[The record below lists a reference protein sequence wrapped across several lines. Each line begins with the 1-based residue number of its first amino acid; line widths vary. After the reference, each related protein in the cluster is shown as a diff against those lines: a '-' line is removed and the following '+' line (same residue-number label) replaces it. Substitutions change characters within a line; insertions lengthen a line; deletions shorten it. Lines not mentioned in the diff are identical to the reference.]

1 MSVIELTTSE
11 LHGLLIPVLPHASTD
26 KTLPELGVVRF
37 EVRDGVLYAVTSDRY
52 TMAATRHRLQE
63 STADTEIAIGA
74 EDAAALLKVFKYT
87 QKEDPRL
94 TLTVGKVE
102 GETVLDPAD
111 RPALTV
117 TAKDG
122 NTLVL
127 NGRREDRPL
136 ASWRT
141 YIAKAIHRE
150 QQPVNPNLALT
161 LTQMS
166 RWLKATR
173 NGAWLTFS
181 IGAGKRD
188 TVLVRAGDHF
198 VGIWAPITWQREFDL
213 ADSPWCKEVPP
224 EVEPDEAAQAQTGGA
239 SDA

>member
-1 MSVIELTTSE
+1 MGVIR
-11 LHGLLIPVLPHASTD
+11 V
-26 KTLPELGVVRF
+26 
-37 EVRDGVLYAVTSDRY
+37 EVRDGILYAIATDRY

-63 STADTEIAIGA
+63 STADTEIAIGVA
-74 EDAAALLKVFKYT
+74 DAAALMKVFKYT
-87 QKEDPRL
+87 QKDDPWL
-94 TLTVGKVE
+94 TLAVGKVE
-102 GETVLDPAD
+102 AETVLDPAD

-127 NGRREDRPL
+127 NGREALPL

-141 YIAKAIHRE
+141 YIGKAIHRE

-161 LTQMS
+161 LTLMS

-198 VGIWAPITWQREFDL
+198 IGIWAPITWRREFDL
-213 ADSPWCKEVPP
+213 TDSPWCKELPP
-224 EVEPDEAAQAQTGGA
+224 EVESGAAAQSEQKQEATR
-239 SDA
+239 